1 MDIELK
7 MTVINGGGLIS
18 KVREKISTSTERG
31 IDRNGSGIFC
41 ALLGRSWA

>member
-1 MDIELK
+1 
-7 MTVINGGGLIS
+7 LIS

-41 ALLGRSWA
+41 ALLGRSWT